1 MSAGKLN
8 VFQRLVRQWDE
19 LHPYNAAQVLQ
30 LRGAPD
36 LDRWT
41 NEWNRTLR
49 ELGLGR
55 VRVYDGRFSI
65 EQLNGVL
72 QPIHARPISTQCE
85 LEQHITTELNQPFD
99 SDDDLPFR
107 PFILFQRDS
116 YYVGVVYHHW
126 IADSAS
132 IRMLLREWFL
142 RQFDPARARKER
154 LNIASRGYWHNF
166 GPHRSRW
173 ELTEGLLSSIRWSS
187 RFKRVR
193 RIEIPEF
200 AQFQVRFTLH
210 DLPTGT
216 VTALKTFA
224 RENDLTVNDV
234 FLAATAE
241 ACHRFVPVTQTAKR
255 HDLALGS
262 IVDLRSRGQDDLSD
276 TFGLFLGFTSV
287 ICRPDDLQSWPRL
300 LAHVAR
306 QSASQ
311 KRTGVP
317 EASMIRMFAGIVA
330 AKMMRMK
337 REKIINFYR
346 KRVPLAGGISNINLN
361 RSWPQQ
367 YHPDPLMQYI
377 RVSPTGPMMPLVFT
391 TTTLADTLNF
401 GLTYREAVIPRDRA
415 DQIAAQFKQRVV
427 EIANSVGG
435 RQTNLSRRFTKLL

>member
-19 LHPYNAAQVLQ
+19 LHPYNAAQILQ
-30 LRGAPD
+30 VRGIPD

-41 NEWNRTLR
+41 NDWNRTLR
-49 ELGLGR
+49 EMGLGR
-55 VRVYDGRFSI
+55 VRVYDGRFSVQ
-65 EQLNGVL
+65 ELNGVL
-72 QPIHARPISTQCE
+72 EPIHVRAIAGRCE
-85 LEQHITTELNQPFD
+85 LEKHIAIELNHPFD
-99 SDDDLPFR
+99 AADDLPFR
-107 PFILFQRDS
+107 PFILFERDR

-142 RQFDPARARKER
+142 RQFDPARARRER
-154 LNIASRGYWHNF
+154 LHIAPRGYWHNF

-173 ELTEGLLSSIRWSS
+173 ELTEGLLSSVRWSS

-200 AQFQVRFTLH
+200 SKFEVRFSVH
-210 DLPTGT
+210 DLPAETMSA
-216 VTALKTFA
+216 VKAFA
-224 RENDLTVNDV
+224 RDNHVTVNDV
-234 FLAATAE
+234 FLAAMAE
-241 ACHRFVPVTQTAKR
+241 ACNRFVPVTETPKR
-255 HDLALGS
+255 QDLALGT
-262 IVDLRSRGQDDLSD
+262 IVDLRSRGTNDLSD
-276 TFGLFLGFTSV
+276 TFGMFLGFTSV
-287 ICRPDDLQSWPRL
+287 ICRPDDLQNWSRL
-300 LAHVAR
+300 LQHIAR

-330 AKMMRMK
+330 AKMMGMN

-346 KRVPLAGGISNINLN
+346 KRIPLAGGISNINLN
-361 RSWPQQ
+361 QSWAQD

-391 TTTLADTLNF
+391 TTTLGGTLNF
-401 GLTYREAVIPRDRA
+401 GLTYREAVISNERA
-415 DQIAAQFKQRVV
+415 NQIAQHF
-427 EIANSVGG
+427 
-435 RQTNLSRRFTKLL
+435 TSRLVQLDSAPCG